1 MPYVSTRENNL
12 RGSGPDTSALLK
24 DSSNLDGSFL
34 RALKTKRPADR
45 AKELSLVEGGS
56 PGPLEP
62 TTKEII
68 NMMRILSHD
77 IRGPLV
83 SVGAAMKLI
92 QRGAYGEVNEALGNE
107 LDKIFEAVKGSIGI
121 LEDFLGRSF
130 VVNEELEIMKE
141 SLRLNKDVLVPVL
154 KELSGEIRSHDVKFH
169 NGLVYKH
176 EQDLAIRGNRF
187 WLKAVFRN
195 LLRNAIVHGGKG
207 CMVAVGLRDQGDC
220 LRWNV
225 YNTGKT
231 VPQEYRDKLFT
242 KFSPMALGDHGEGG
256 GMGLGLY
263 LVKEIVERHGGEI
276 AYEAKRYGSNFVF
289 TLSKE

>member
-24 DSSNLDGSFL
+24 DSSNLDGSVL

-45 AKELSLVEGGS
+45 A
-56 PGPLEP
+56 
-62 TTKEII
+62 
-68 NMMRILSHD
+68 
-77 IRGPLV
+77 
-83 SVGAAMKLI
+83 
-92 QRGAYGEVNEALGNE
+92 
-107 LDKIFEAVKGSIGI
+107 
-121 LEDFLGRSF
+121 
-130 VVNEELEIMKE
+130 
-141 SLRLNKDVLVPVL
+141 